1 MSVLALTAR
10 DLSHSYGQQQAL
22 SAISFELPVGARCGL
37 IGPDGAGKSSLL
49 GLIAG
54 VKILQSGELQVL
66 GGAIS
71 NRQHRASLYPRIA
84 FMPQGLGQNLYPE
97 LSIAENIQFFATLF
111 GLSKSQCRARMAE
124 LLAATDLTAFA
135 ERPAGKLSG
144 GMKQKLGLCCA
155 LIHDPDL
162 LILDEPTTGVDPLS
176 RRHFWQLIEQV
187 RQQRPQLTLL
197 VATAYME
204 EAAQFEHCL
213 MLDRGRLLAQGLT
226 TELAAATPSGKLD
239 AAFTHFQGNQAAAQ
253 QPLVIAPLAAAQAEI
268 AIEAEALSLRFGDF
282 TAVDHVSFAIR
293 RGEIFGFLGSNGCG
307 KTTTMK
313 VLTGLLAASEGS
325 AKLFGKA
332 VDAKDLATRKRVGFM
347 SQSFSLYGE
356 LSVQQNL
363 ELHARLF
370 DLPAAEGV
378 ARSQALM
385 ERFGLTEVAQQQS
398 GELPLGVRQRLSLA
412 VAVLHKPEV
421 LILDEPTSGV
431 DPAARDDFW
440 RLLIEL
446 SREQGVTIFLSTH
459 FMNEAERCDRISL
472 MHAGKVLACDT
483 PSALQ
488 QQYAGE
494 NLEAAFVSCL
504 LKAQGQPEQP
514 AAASATAA
522 PTSTPDSTSNS
533 APSPA
538 VSALRAPHQG
548 FSLRRLRAVA
558 VREGKELRRDPVRLA
573 FALLG
578 SVFMMVIF
586 GYGISLDVEH
596 LRFAAFDQ
604 DNSAQS
610 RSYLEAFR
618 GSRYFEE
625 QAAVSSP
632 QELHRRL
639 QRADVKIVLEIPPG
653 FGRDLYAGR
662 QPQVAVWLDGSMP
675 FRAETSRNYIEA
687 VHLANLHNFAASSS
701 LAQVPAA
708 SAGLETRFRYNQ
720 DVISVNAIGPG
731 VMALI
736 LVFIPAM
743 LTALGVVREKELGS
757 ISNFYAT
764 PLSRLEF
771 LFGKQLPYIAVSLLN
786 LALLV
791 AVNRWLFAVPL
802 KGSVL
807 TLAFGGLLYVLA
819 TTSLGLLISAF
830 TKTQI
835 AAILGTMILTSLPT
849 IQFSGLIVPRSSL
862 AGGAALMGNLFPAG
876 YFLDIAVGTF
886 TKALDLRQLWP
897 QCLALFGFFTVFTA
911 LSVALLKKQEV

>member
-1 MSVLALTAR
+1 MSELAVKASGIGHR
-10 DLSHSYGQQQAL
+10 YAQQIALEGIDFSIQA
-22 SAISFELPVGARCGL
+22 GTRCGL

-54 VKILQSGELQVL
+54 VKILQQGTLAVL
-66 GGAIS
+66 DGSITD
-71 NRQHRASLYPRIA
+71 RRHRTSLYPRIA
-84 FMPQGLGQNLYPE
+84 YMPQGLGQNLYPE
-97 LSIAENIQFFATLF
+97 LSIRENIQFFATLF
-111 GLSKSQCRARMAE
+111 GLSHADFEQRLPQ
-124 LLAATDLTAFA
+124 LLSATDLTRFA

-176 RRHFWQLIEQV
+176 RRSFWQLVEQV
-187 RQQRPQLTLL
+187 RSERPQLTLL

-204 EAAQFEHCL
+204 EAAQFEQCL
-213 MLDRGRLLAQGLT
+213 MLDRGKLIAQGAT
-226 TELAAATPSGKLD
+226 AELAAATPSGKLD
-239 AAFTHFQGNQAAAQ
+239 AAFTHFQGAQAGEHQ
-253 QPLVIAPLAAAQAEI
+253 TLVIPPLAAEAAAEI
-268 AIEAEALSLRFGDF
+268 AIEASDLTLRFGDF
-282 TAVDHVSFAIR
+282 TAVDKVSFAIR

-313 VLTGLLAASEGS
+313 VLTGLLAATEGS
-325 AKLFGKA
+325 AKLFGKQ

-356 LSVQQNL
+356 LSVRQNL

-378 ARSQALM
+378 ARSKALM
-385 ERFGLTEVAQQQS
+385 ERFGLTEVAEQQS
-398 GELPLGVRQRLSLA
+398 AELPLGVRQRLSLA
-412 VAVLHKPEV
+412 VAVLHKPEI

-472 MHAGKVLACDT
+472 MHAGQVLACDT
-483 PSALQ
+483 PAALQ
-488 QQYAGE
+488 QQFAGAT
-494 NLEAAFVSCL
+494 LEDAFITCLEQAQAPAIGTDKHAA
-504 LKAQGQPEQP
+504 KP
-514 AAASATAA
+514 AV
-522 PTSTPDSTSNS
+522 TSTPVSNS
-533 APSPA
+533 PPP
-538 VSALRAPHQG
+538 VNRR

-578 SVFMMVIF
+578 SMFMMVIF
-586 GYGISLDVEH
+586 GFGISLDVEK
-596 LRFAAFDQ
+596 LPFAAFDQ

-625 QAAVSSP
+625 HAPIRSP
-632 QELHRRL
+632 QELHQRL
-639 QRADVKIVLEIPPG
+639 QRSEVKIVLEIPPG

-675 FRAETSRNYIEA
+675 FRAETSRNYVEA
-687 VHLANLHNFAASSS
+687 VHLENLATLAANSSNAS
-701 LAQVPAA
+701 QPMA
-708 SAGLETRFRYNQ
+708 SASLETRFRYNQ
-720 DVISVNAIGPG
+720 DVVSVNAIGPG

-757 ISNFYAT
+757 ISNFYST

-791 AVNRWLFAVPL
+791 AINRWLFGVPL
-802 KGSVL
+802 KGSLL

-862 AGGAALMGNLFPAG
+862 SGGAALMGNLFPAG

-897 QCLALFGFFTVFTA
+897 QCVALFGFFLVFTG
-911 LSVALLKKQEV
+911 LSVALLKKQEA